1 MHSKNYKHVIL
12 TQCTN
17 NISTRPY
24 LVRLIFIT
32 VIWVEPSLVPLPLVA
47 HKILL
52 LLLYCQTSTS
62 ITMNWIA
69 VNRMSLQTKLWMW
82 TTLVCCK
89 WPNAFLI
96 NKESKQSIKRQMI
109 SFINANENA
118 SWILDIPWIYP
129 TLFFWGNAPPPHYL
143 METYSIFCC

>member
-1 MHSKNYKHVIL
+1 MHSNTINTL

-47 HKILL
+47 QKIL
-52 LLLYCQTSTS
+52 LLLYCQTSTL

-69 VNRMSLQTKLWMW
+69 VHRMSLQTKLWMW

-96 NKESKQSIKRQMI
+96 NTESKQSINRQMI

-118 SWILDIPWIYP
+118 SRILDIPWINP
-129 TLFFWGNAPPPHYL
+129 TLFFEGIPPPPHYL